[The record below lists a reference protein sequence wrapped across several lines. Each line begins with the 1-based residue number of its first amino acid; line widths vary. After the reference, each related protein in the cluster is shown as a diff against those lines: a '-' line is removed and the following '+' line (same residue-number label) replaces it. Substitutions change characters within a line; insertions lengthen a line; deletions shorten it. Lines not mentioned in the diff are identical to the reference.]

1 MGHTVATPVQAARS
15 AVLALAGTAAL
26 VGLASWLVL
35 AGRGRWAGT
44 AAAGAGLLL
53 LAVAQQ
59 AHRDG
64 SPLLVF
70 LDSAADRAFDG
81 CILSAIA
88 LAVRDVDPPA
98 AAVAVAALVAGFL
111 AAYVRAR
118 GRALG
123 YGVEDSFV
131 TRAVRYGLVAVGLAG
146 DWLGPT
152 MIALLVVTCL
162 AAVVRASQVA
172 KQERE

>member
-59 AHRDG
+59 A
-64 SPLLVF
+64 
-70 LDSAADRAFDG
+70 AADRAFDG